1 LSAIYRTGQSFGAA
15 HVVDVLVGHSTEK
28 VARHR
33 HEALSVFGI
42 GADLEPSAWRS
53 LIRQLV
59 VRGRLRVDHE
69 RFGAL
74 ALTDASRALLRGEET
89 LRVREDA
96 KDVAP
101 RRKSRAAVPSEVADA
116 DRDLWEALR
125 ECRRKLASERNLPP
139 YVIFHDATLKQMLA
153 ARPADR
159 DALLRI
165 SGVGQAKLERY
176 GEQFLEVLRRAAAP
190 AA

>member
-1 LSAIYRTGQSFGAA
+1 
-15 HVVDVLVGHSTEK
+15 
-28 VARHR
+28 
-33 HEALSVFGI
+33 
-42 GADLEPSAWRS
+42 

-74 ALTDASRALLRGEET
+74 ALTDASRALLRGEEM
-89 LRVREDA
+89 LRVREDP

-125 ECRRKLASERNLPP
+125 ECRRKIASERNLPP
-139 YVIFHDATLKQMLA
+139 YVIFHDATLKQMLDE
-153 ARPADR
+153 RPADR

-176 GEQFLEVLRRAAAP
+176 GEQFLEVLRRGAAP
-190 AA
+190 GA